1 VEVDIDEALRYLG
14 VRGAVPEELRRETE
28 AAAARL
34 TSLRPRYV
42 YQVFPLEKPGRA
54 GGLCRHGPWCWR
66 LLRRA
71 MLAECGEA
79 ALMACTLGAQFD
91 AMLLREQ
98 ARDMSRAA
106 ILDAC
111 GSAYVEAGCDEA
123 ERELAARLP
132 GRFLTDRFSPGYGDL
147 PLDIQR
153 AVGAA
158 LNMEK
163 LLGLHVTDS
172 LMLNPVKSVTAVIGI
187 ADTPQMARIRGC
199 AYCALKETCPLRR
212 GRKALWNLKISRII
226 SLFWT
231 GPWAPSFSIRACPRA
246 GSRSC

>member
-1 VEVDIDEALRYLG
+1 MEVDIDEALRYLG
-14 VRGAVPEELRRETE
+14 VRGTAPAELRRETE

-34 TSLRPRYV
+34 TSSLRPRYV
-42 YQVFPLEKPGRA
+42 YQVFPLEKNADDRHLA
-54 GGLCRHGPWCWR
+54 GTDVILAGSS
-66 LLRRA
+66 A
-71 MLAECGEA
+71 DVMLAECGSA
-79 ALMACTLGAQFD
+79 ALLACTLGAQFD

-123 ERELAARLP
+123 ERELATRLP

-163 LLGLHVTDS
+163 LLGLHVTKS

-199 AYCALKETCPLRR
+199 AYCALGETCPLRK
-212 GRKALWNLKISRII
+212 GGTHCGI
-226 SLFWT
+226 
-231 GPWAPSFSIRACPRA
+231 
-246 GSRSC
+246 

>member
-1 VEVDIDEALRYLG
+1 MHFWEAPGVEADIDEALRYLG
-14 VRGAVPEELRRETE
+14 VRGAVPEALRRETE

-34 TSLRPRYV
+34 TSSLRPRYV
-42 YQVFPLEKPGRA
+42 YQVFPLEKA
-54 GGLCRHGPWCWR
+54 GEGWR
-66 LLRRA
+66 LVGTDVVLAGSSASA

-212 GRKALWNLKISRII
+212 GGKHCEI
-226 SLFWT
+226 
-231 GPWAPSFSIRACPRA
+231 
-246 GSRSC
+246 